1 MKKNKA
7 NKNQSFILGAAILSF
22 CLLVV
27 KVIGMLYKVSLSRLY
42 GEVGAGLLNNAY
54 ELYTPLFTLASAGF
68 PIAVSR
74 MVSENMSKGR
84 YKDIK
89 RIKAVAVPF
98 FIVSG
103 IVCFLLMILFSFF
116 YVRIIDAPDSF
127 ISMLV
132 LAPAIF
138 FGCLVFCKACSGLFL
153 CLFCNEL
160 W

>member
-1 MKKNKA
+1 LKKDKA
-7 NKNQSFILGAAILSF
+7 KGNKNQSFILGAAILSF

-84 YKDIK
+84 YRDIR
-89 RIKAVAVPF
+89 RIKSVAVPF
-98 FIVSG
+98 FIISG
-103 IVCFLLMILFSFF
+103 IICFLLMILFSFF
-116 YVRIIDAPDSF
+116 LCTNNKRSG
-127 ISMLV
+127 
-132 LAPAIF
+132 F
-138 FGCLVFCKACSGLFL
+138 FRFHAGACSGYLFW
-153 CLFCNEL
+153 LFSVGL
-160 W
+160 PRIL